1 MLSEIF
7 LDVVVLTPIITTES
21 KLSKATV
28 KFLILICANCS
39 EISSLFFLKNKSY
52 INFYEKSIYIPSI
65 KSTEFSFKD

>member
-7 LDVVVLTPIITTES
+7 LDAVVLTPFITTGS

-39 EISSLFFLKNKSY
+39 AISSLFFLKNKSY
-52 INFYEKSIYIPSI
+52 NNFYEKSIYISSI
-65 KSTEFSFKD
+65 KSAEFSF